1 MKTMVAMSLLA
12 PLALVIGSPAP
23 VSAQQITVP
32 FVGECEIDFND
43 LLAADLANVPEEF
56 RRSFTTPENP
66 DLGDLAEKKCIFS
79 APDQTIQ
86 IRCVRVIE
94 EWQNAPSFTAKN
106 FTDPCQILGQPECG
120 FVQAFDADNQ
130 TLKISAG
137 PDGAVADL
145 FCIRNKR

>member
-12 PLALVIGSPAP
+12 ILALVIGSTAP

-43 LLAADLANVPEEF
+43 LLSADKANVPEEF
-56 RRSFTTPENP
+56 QRSFTTPENP
-66 DLGDLAEKKCIFS
+66 ELGDFAEKKCTFS

-94 EWQNAPSFTAKN
+94 EWLNAPSFTVKT
-106 FTDPCQILGQPECG
+106 FTEPCQILGQPECG
-120 FVQAFDADNQ
+120 FAQSFDADNQ

-137 PDGAVADL
+137 PNGAIADL
-145 FCIRNKR
+145 FCVRNKR

>member
-12 PLALVIGSPAP
+12 LLALVIGSTAP

-43 LLAADLANVPEEF
+43 LLAADIANVPPEF

-66 DLGDLAEKKCIFS
+66 DLGDLAEKKCTFS

-94 EWQNAPSFTAKN
+94 DWEDAPTFEAKN
-106 FTDPCQILGQPECG
+106 FTEPCQILGHPECG
-120 FVQAFDADNQ
+120 FVQSFDADNQ
-130 TLKISAG
+130 TLSVSDG
-137 PDGAVADL
+137 PDGAIASL
-145 FCIRNKR
+145 FCLRNKR